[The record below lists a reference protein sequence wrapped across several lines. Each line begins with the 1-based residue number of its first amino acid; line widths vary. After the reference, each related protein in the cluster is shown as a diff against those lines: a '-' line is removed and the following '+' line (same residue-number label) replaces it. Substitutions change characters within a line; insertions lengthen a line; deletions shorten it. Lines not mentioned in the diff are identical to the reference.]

1 MSVYGGVRGVRDIVS
16 GYIILFLFIRV
27 DEPAGDL
34 GIDGY
39 EFKSG
44 IPAEFWVWGQG
55 VPDLGKKG

>member
-1 MSVYGGVRGVRDIVS
+1 MAILF
-16 GYIILFLFIRV
+16 LFLFIRV

-34 GIDGY
+34 GIDGD

-44 IPAEFWVWGQG
+44 IPAEFLGLGQG

>member
-1 MSVYGGVRGVRDIVS
+1 VAILF
-16 GYIILFLFIRV
+16 LFLFIRV

-44 IPAEFWVWGQG
+44 IPAEF
-55 VPDLGKKG
+55 LGLGGRGYRI